1 MSNNNETEFT
11 DYQAENTEPTAY
23 TDTTPK
29 EEKRGFIKKHPV
41 ITTVL
46 FALLALVIVYF
57 WKDIQ
62 GKRERN
68 AVIEQATLQLQN
80 TNKEMLVLLCKPL
93 VWNIRAELLRENVE
107 QVVLFT
113 NDMVK
118 EKNLESI
125 HLIKPS
131 GEFMVSTNKKLEGQS
146 AAGMFD
152 AALLE
157 ADSTI
162 VVSTTD
168 GALIAASPVMGYDK
182 KLCTL
187 VLQYTPVAF
196 NPGNELNKELP
207 RE

>member
-11 DYQAENTEPTAY
+11 DYQPDNIEPIPSS
-23 TDTTPK
+23 DTSEK
-29 EEKRGFIKKHPV
+29 EERNGFIKKYPV

-46 FALLALVIVYF
+46 IALLALVIVYF
-57 WKDIQ
+57 WKDVQ
-62 GKRERN
+62 GNKQRK
-68 AVIEQATLQLQN
+68 AVIEQATIQLQN

-152 AALLE
+152 AALLDT
-157 ADSTI
+157 DSTI
-162 VVSTTD
+162 VVSTAS
-168 GALIAASPVMGYDK
+168 GELIAASPVMGYDK

-187 VLQYTPVAF
+187 VLQYTPEAF
-196 NPGNELNKELP
+196 NPDNDLNKE
-207 RE
+207 

>member
-11 DYQAENTEPTAY
+11 DYQPENIEPIGS
-23 TDTTPK
+23 TDTSPK
-29 EEKRGFIKKHPV
+29 EEKIGFVRKYPV

-46 FALLALVIVYF
+46 IALLALVIVYL

-62 GKRERN
+62 GKRERE

-93 VWNIRAELLRENVE
+93 VWNIRAELLRENLE

-118 EKNLESI
+118 EKNLEAI
-125 HLIKPS
+125 HLIKPL
-131 GEFMVSTNKKLEGQS
+131 GEFMLSTNKKLEGQS
-146 AAGMFD
+146 AAGIFD
-152 AALLE
+152 VDILE
-157 ADSTI
+157 SDSTI
-162 VVSTTD
+162 VKSTAN
-168 GALIAASPVMGYDK
+168 GELIAASPVMGYDK

-187 VLQYTPVAF
+187 VIQYLPATF
-196 NPGNELNKELP
+196 DPGNGSNK
-207 RE
+207 

>member
-1 MSNNNETEFT
+1 MANNNETEFT
-11 DYQAENTEPTAY
+11 DYQAENTEPIAY

-29 EEKRGFIKKHPV
+29 GDKRGFIRKHPV
-41 ITTVL
+41 ITTIL
-46 FALLALVIVYF
+46 IALLALVVVYF
-57 WKDIQ
+57 WKDMQ
-62 GKRERN
+62 GKRERK

-93 VWNIRAELLRENVE
+93 VWNIRVELLRENQE

-131 GEFMVSTNKKLEGQS
+131 GEFLVSTNKKLEGQS
-146 AAGMFD
+146 AAGIFD
-152 AALLE
+152 TALLDS
-157 ADSTI
+157 DSTI
-162 VVSTTD
+162 VVTTAS
-168 GALIAASPVMGYDK
+168 GELIAASPVMGYDK

-196 NPGNELNKELP
+196 NPGNNVNKE
-207 RE
+207 

>member
-11 DYQAENTEPTAY
+11 DYQAENTEPIAY
-23 TDTTPK
+23 TDTSQK
-29 EEKRGFIKKHPV
+29 EEKRGFIRKYPV

-46 FALLALVIVYF
+46 IALLALVVVYF
-57 WKDIQ
+57 WKDMQ
-62 GKRERN
+62 GKRERK

-131 GEFMVSTNKKLEGQS
+131 EEFLVSTNKKLEGQS

-152 AALLE
+152 AAILD

-162 VVSTTD
+162 VITTAN
-168 GALIAASPVMGYDK
+168 GELIAASPVMGYDK

-187 VLQYTPVAF
+187 VLQYTPAAF
-196 NPGNELNKELP
+196 NPDND
-207 RE
+207 